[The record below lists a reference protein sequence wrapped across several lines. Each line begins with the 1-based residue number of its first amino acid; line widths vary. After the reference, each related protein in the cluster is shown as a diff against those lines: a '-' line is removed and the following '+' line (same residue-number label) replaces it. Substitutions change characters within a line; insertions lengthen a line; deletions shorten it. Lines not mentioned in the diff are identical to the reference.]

1 MKIIHHIILITIK
14 MMIKRRTHGLKRLA
28 VTAVFIFFICLSL
41 QTEVRAEPGSPARF
55 QTLIESIASEYGL
68 EASLIHSII
77 RTESNYNPYAVSPK
91 GAVGL
96 MQLMPETA
104 ERYGVK
110 NLYDPRQ
117 NIIGGVKYLKELMRL
132 YDRKIDYVLA
142 AYNAGH
148 NAVKKYGGIPPF
160 PETRR
165 FIQKVKTT
173 YPKTARKKRTKIYK
187 YYDDSGRVVFTNSQ
201 VLYSENKKSRENDR

>member
-1 MKIIHHIILITIK
+1 MILIIKKMMKKTAPLRLKIIGTAAFLVC
-14 MMIKRRTHGLKRLA
+14 LA
-28 VTAVFIFFICLSL
+28 FLFL
-41 QTEVRAEPGSPARF
+41 QIEARAEPGSPQRF
-55 QTLIESIASEYGL
+55 DSLIESVAEEYGL

-77 RTESNYNPYAVSPK
+77 RTESNYDPNAVSSK

-104 ERYGVK
+104 KRYGVR

-117 NIIGGVKYLKELMRL
+117 NIEGGVKYLKDLMNL
-132 YDRKIDYVLA
+132 FEGKTDHVLA

-148 NAVKKYGGIPPF
+148 NAIKKYGGVPPF

-165 FIQKVKTT
+165 FIEKVKST
-173 YPKTARKKRTKIYK
+173 YPNSTIRNRKKIYK
-187 YYDDSGRVVFTNSQ
+187 YYDDEGRVVFTNSR
-201 VLYSENKKSRENDR
+201 VLYSQNKRETKQTRE